1 MNKAVLLPE
10 EKYKRMMEQLNRKEN
25 SHLQK
30 SPTEGKTEASKSTTS
45 TPNVDKDDMYIINVL
60 PERFQKKAKRII
72 QFIKTSGGN
81 ILDWN
86 ENGEMIYRNQ
96 TIHKTHMAD
105 LISDAISERK
115 YPPFGVDIFYKALA
129 EMHFP
134 EILLGSQTRRRKVRE
149 LREVRSIVDSNNGEK
164 HQHKENKNWIKY

>member
-60 PERFQKKAKRII
+60 QERFQKKAKRII

-81 ILDWN
+81 ILD
-86 ENGEMIYRNQ
+86 
-96 TIHKTHMAD
+96 
-105 LISDAISERK
+105 
-115 YPPFGVDIFYKALA
+115 
-129 EMHFP
+129 
-134 EILLGSQTRRRKVRE
+134 
-149 LREVRSIVDSNNGEK
+149 
-164 HQHKENKNWIKY
+164 